1 MADTDRGPV
10 GDVVTFGGRVMAV
23 SSYGKTL
30 KDALDRSYDMIQ
42 NIHFTDMNYRRD
54 IGNEF
59 I

>member
-1 MADTDRGPV
+1 MLQKRICCHG
-10 GDVVTFGGRVMAV
+10 
-23 SSYGKTL
+23 